1 MRFSLILLAAFFQIA
16 VPVAVVAQPTAISD
30 VSSSMRSVGGTQS
43 AVAGA
48 QPSTLET
55 LVGELEQNNP
65 ELKAARR
72 EVDMRSAR
80 IAPAGAPPDPT
91 LNVGY
96 MGGFLRPPFFPS
108 ASTPDGRRQFGAS
121 QEIPYPGKLALR
133 SRVAAIEADAARWNT
148 EDVRLRLIAELK
160 TRYFDYVLA
169 DRSLEIVGRNK
180 QLLEQVRDIAET
192 QFRVGKGLQ
201 QDVLKAQLEI
211 SMLLE
216 RTAMLE
222 RERATARAK
231 VNALLYRAQETPID
245 AQLAFDAAPLPED
258 GARFRSDALEHYP
271 GLRRDEQLIQR
282 GQQGLA
288 LARKELLPDFT
299 VNLTTQQPVGGM
311 PWSYGV
317 DVMIKLPLFWQRKQR
332 PLIAEAAAT
341 LEVGRRLRENTLAQA
356 QGAVTEGYVAAAT
369 ARRLTMLYTDSI
381 LPQARLTLEASLV
394 AYQVGSADFLT
405 VLINVTTVLA
415 SELNYET
422 QQAQYRRALAQLEP
436 YIGDTLIR

>member
-1 MRFSLILLAAFFQIA
+1 MRFSLILIAAFFQTT
-16 VPVAVVAQPTAISD
+16 VPVAAQSTIGNDGPSP
-30 VSSSMRSVGGTQS
+30 MRSVGTQR
-43 AVAGA
+43 AVAGG
-48 QPSTLET
+48 QPSTLEA
-55 LVGELEQNNP
+55 LVGEMEQNNP
-65 ELKAARR
+65 ALKAARR

-91 LNVGY
+91 LSVGY
-96 MGGFLRPPFFPS
+96 MGGLLRPPFFPS
-108 ASTPDGRRQFGAS
+108 ASTPDGFRQLGAS

-133 SRVAAIEADAARWNT
+133 SRVAATEADAARWNT
-148 EDVRLRLIAELK
+148 EDVRLRLISDLK
-160 TRYFDYVLA
+160 TSFFDYVLA

-180 QLLEQVRDIAET
+180 QLLEQVRDIAEA

-216 RTAMLE
+216 RAAMLE

-231 VNALLYRAQETPID
+231 VNALLYRAQDSPID

-258 GARFRSDALEHYP
+258 VQRLRADALERYP

-282 GQQGLA
+282 GQQGLT
-288 LARKELLPDFT
+288 LARKELLPDFA
-299 VNLTTQQPVGGM
+299 VNVTTQQPVGGM

-317 DVMIKLPLFWQRKQR
+317 DVMIKMPLFWQRKQR
-332 PLIAEAAAT
+332 PMIAEAAAS
-341 LEVGRRLRENTLAQA
+341 LEAGRRLRDNTLAQA

-369 ARRLTMLYTDSI
+369 AQRLTTLYTDSI
-381 LPQARLTLEASLV
+381 LPQARLTLESSLA

-405 VLINVTTVLA
+405 VLTNFATVLA
-415 SELNYET
+415 SELNYEQ

-436 YIGDTLIR
+436 YVGDTLIR